1 MRQSKAKPINKLAQ
15 MVHMKKPE
23 GTLTQVR
30 KELKSIFRRR
40 PVADVWL
47 MIRQHRE
54 MEKQGTAQ

>member
-1 MRQSKAKPINKLAQ
+1 MRNSKAKPINKLARLIHQ
-15 MVHMKKPE
+15 KKPE
-23 GTLTQVR
+23 GTITQVR

-54 MEKQGTAQ
+54 REAAET